1 MVEGEQRRPAMRIIM
16 LAFGMSVAAL
26 ASGATAAPVYRYCAQ
41 YEDRGDITCAY
52 DTFQQCL
59 DTARGPAGGTC
70 GENPAYRPAPAVPA
84 RRKAKRK
91 SG

>member
-1 MVEGEQRRPAMRIIM
+1 MRIIW
-16 LAFGMSVAAL
+16 LALGASIAATAL
-26 ASGATAAPVYRYCAQ
+26 PSGAVAAPVYRYCAH

-70 GENPAYRPAPAVPA
+70 SENPAYRPPLAAPSPH
-84 RRKAKRK
+84 KAKHK

>member
-1 MVEGEQRRPAMRIIM
+1 MRIRVFALGLGI
-16 LAFGMSVAAL
+16 AVTAL
-26 ASGATAAPVYRYCAQ
+26 ACAAAAAPVYRYCAH
-41 YEDRGDITCAY
+41 YEERGDVTCAY

-70 GENPAYRPAPAVPA
+70 SENPAYRPSSAPPA

-91 SG
+91 SR